1 MSMRQ
6 WRHLTEVSVVVLN
19 MLREYGPMRTAEIA
33 AILEEK
39 YQVQTSR
46 FQLER
51 IMSLLKTRNLV
62 TKEWKKD
69 DRRVMLVFW
78 KIMKQ

>member
-1 MSMRQ
+1 MTMRQ
-6 WRHLTEVSVVVLN
+6 WRRLTDLSIVVLN
-19 MLREYGPMRTAEIA
+19 ILREYGPMRIAEIA
-33 AILEEK
+33 TILEEK
-39 YQVQTSR
+39 YRVQTSW

-62 TKEWKKD
+62 TKEWKSD

-78 KIMKQ
+78 RTMKR

>member
-1 MSMRQ
+1 
-6 WRHLTEVSVVVLN
+6 
-19 MLREYGPMRTAEIA
+19 MRTAEIA

-51 IMSLLKTRNLV
+51 IMSLLKIRNLV

>member
-39 YQVQTSR
+39 YQVQASW